1 MEGTIVQMG
10 AMLLHWTWTEVSQ
23 LAVML
28 AAVAAAVTVAVYGL
42 KRL

>member
-1 MEGTIVQMG
+1 
-10 AMLLHWTWTEVSQ
+10 MLLHWTWTEVSQ

-28 AAVAAAVTVAVYGL
+28 AAVAAAVTIAIYGM